1 LAGLKDKFSNLF
13 KRVVSAV
20 FLVLAVVLLLWWG
33 DLPFLV
39 GMTAVIALGLWEY
52 FSVLE
57 KHGRHT
63 AFFLAA
69 PAGIALPVISFFIKD
84 KPQDLAPLLAVL
96 LGFLALT
103 FLYFILRPGRE
114 GAAEGAALT
123 FLGVA
128 LISLTLSHFVLM
140 LRLDGEI
147 SWTAPFTVIVMVW
160 VYDAVAYFAGS
171 AFGKHKMSPH
181 VSPNKS
187 WEGLAAGT
195 LAAFVAAF
203 VLKVTV
209 SRPWLDYPTAFT
221 LAAIVVVAAPLGDL
235 SESLIKRELE
245 IKDMSELIP
254 GHGGV
259 LDRFD
264 SMLFTAAASYY
275 FLRLAVFRGI

>member
-1 LAGLKDKFSNLF
+1 MPGLRSKFSDLL

-20 FLVLAVVLLLWWG
+20 FLVLSVVLLMWWG
-33 DLPFLV
+33 DLPFLA
-39 GMTAVIALGLWEY
+39 GMTLIIVLGLWEY
-52 FSVLE
+52 CTVLRE
-57 KHGRHT
+57 HGRPAA
-63 AFFLAA
+63 AFL
-69 PAGIALPVISFFIKD
+69 ALPVGASIPVVSFFLRD
-84 KPQDLAPLLAVL
+84 KPQDLSPILGILLGLLAV
-96 LGFLALT
+96 T
-103 FLYFILRPGRE
+103 FFYFMVRPDRE
-114 GAAEGAALT
+114 RAAEGAALT
-123 FLGVA
+123 FMGVA

-140 LRLDGEI
+140 LGLDGEI

-171 AFGKHKMSPH
+171 AFGKHKMLPR

-195 LAAFVAAF
+195 AAAFIAAY

-209 SRPWLDYPTAFT
+209 SRPWLDWPTAFI
-221 LAAIVVVAAPLGDL
+221 LAAIVAVAAPIGDL
-235 SESLIKRELE
+235 SESLIKRELRV
-245 IKDMSELIP
+245 KDMSELIP

-275 FLRLAVFRGI
+275 FLRLIIRT

>member
-1 LAGLKDKFSNLF
+1 LPGLRSRFSDLL

-20 FLVLAVVLLLWWG
+20 FLVLAVVLLMWWG

-39 GMTAVIALGLWEY
+39 GMTVIIIAGLWEY
-52 FSVLE
+52 YSVLRE
-57 KHGRHT
+57 HGRP
-63 AFFLAA
+63 AAAFLALPVGA
-69 PAGIALPVISFFIKD
+69 ALPVISFFLK
-84 KPQDLAPLLAVL
+84 KTPQDLSPLLAVL

-103 FLYFILRPGRE
+103 FLYFIVRPE
-114 GAAEGAALT
+114 GGLAAEGAALT
-123 FLGVA
+123 LLGVV
-128 LISLTLSHFVLM
+128 LVSMTLSHFVLM

-171 AFGKHKMSPH
+171 AFGRHKMSPH

-195 LAAFVAAF
+195 AAAFVAAYL
-203 VLKVTV
+203 LKVAV
-209 SRPWLDYPTAFT
+209 SRPWLDYPTAFI

-235 SESLIKRELE
+235 SESLIKRELQV
-245 IKDMSELIP
+245 KDMSELIP

-264 SMLFTAAASYY
+264 SMLFTAVASYY
-275 FLRLAVFRGI
+275 FLRLIIRS